1 MEIKTIIKQIFKDQ
15 QLDQIQEVEEKIKQ
29 QLGKSFFNKHIKRMF
44 LHKNKVI
51 IETNTNEAKTE
62 LNLFKTTIK
71 PKIEISI
78 K

>member
-29 QLGKSFFNKHIKRMF
+29 QLGKDFFNKHIKRMF

-62 LNLFKTTIK
+62 LNLFKTIIK
-71 PKIEISI
+71 PKIEIRI